1 VGRTLSHVGSA
12 VTSLTKVGLVGAAA
26 GLAAATYGAVRF
38 GKELIQTASSAEQM
52 RLRLTTMLGSTAE
65 ANAMFDDLLG
75 LAKRLPFAYESMA
88 ASATTLSG
96 VLKGGRDDVTAWL
109 PLIGDLAAT
118 TGLGIEETTG
128 QVVRMLS
135 AGAGAADL
143 FRERGVLAM
152 MGFTAGVNYSA
163 EESARVLVEQWA
175 SAESQFRGTSE
186 RLVDTFAGQV
196 DQLKDAWFLFVL
208 EVAEGGAYDAFKRV
222 VTALTEIAEHPA
234 LADLAQQV
242 AVWAASAVESIAKVV
257 ENWRRY
263 AALTADTGAGVL
275 RTVAVII
282 DELQLL
288 ARVAI
293 EAQYRVAS
301 VGVFGVAQ
309 DNLDAGYERQMEWI
323 ERLQG
328 AAAGARGA
336 AGQTEPFACA
346 ADN

>member
-1 VGRTLSHVGSA
+1 MGLRFNVDVKLRSDGADEVEADLRNVDQQARRVGRTLSHVGSA

-135 AGAGAADL
+135 AGA
-143 FRERGVLAM
+143 
-152 MGFTAGVNYSA
+152 
-163 EESARVLVEQWA
+163 
-175 SAESQFRGTSE
+175 
-186 RLVDTFAGQV
+186 
-196 DQLKDAWFLFVL
+196 
-208 EVAEGGAYDAFKRV
+208 
-222 VTALTEIAEHPA
+222 
-234 LADLAQQV
+234 
-242 AVWAASAVESIAKVV
+242 
-257 ENWRRY
+257 
-263 AALTADTGAGVL
+263 
-275 RTVAVII
+275 
-282 DELQLL
+282 
-288 ARVAI
+288 
-293 EAQYRVAS
+293 
-301 VGVFGVAQ
+301 
-309 DNLDAGYERQMEWI
+309 
-323 ERLQG
+323 
-328 AAAGARGA
+328 
-336 AGQTEPFACA
+336 
-346 ADN
+346 